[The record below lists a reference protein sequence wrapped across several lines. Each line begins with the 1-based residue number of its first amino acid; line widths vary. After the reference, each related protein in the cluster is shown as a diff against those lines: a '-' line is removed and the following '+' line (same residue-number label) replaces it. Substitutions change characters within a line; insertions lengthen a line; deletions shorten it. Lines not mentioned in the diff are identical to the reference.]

1 MTTYQHYA
9 YYIRISGRSWIITHI
24 CCRHFNQQLYS
35 KCYDEILLTQ
45 AARCSPSTTNGHI
58 QTRAAFPLLLMNY
71 LSACVVANFILI
83 MTFADA
89 HLAWMQLHKVTME
102 QFVSVWLNKAE
113 VAVFSRCALESTSLL
128 EVLSLNIPTSLNLT
142 FLVMAASVIGISV
155 FPK

>member
-9 YYIRISGRSWIITHI
+9 YYIRTSGRSWIITHI
-24 CCRHFNQQLYS
+24 CCRQFNQQLYS
-35 KCYDEILLTQ
+35 KCYDEILLRQ
-45 AARCSPSTTNGHI
+45 AARCSPSAANGHI

-71 LSACVVANFILI
+71 LSACVFANFIRI

-89 HLAWMQLHKVTME
+89 HLAWMQLHKVTIE

-113 VAVFSRCALESTSLL
+113 VAVFARCGLEFTAWL
-128 EVLSLNIPTSLNLT
+128 EDLSLNIPTSLNFP
-142 FLVMAASVIGISV
+142 FLVMSALVISIPV